1 MRSSTTQHSYQAAN
15 LQLESQLAV
24 ANTRLGIAYLGLG
37 VLAAAVMCMLLG
49 TSRRILHGRSGMEN
63 KSNNFVSL
71 AAKELPAQ
79 NTPRKA
85 EEGTQTDMHM
95 TNNESKIVE
104 LESKLCGVDDR
115 YKVHVARLE
124 EENNALRV
132 KQEYA
137 QAQLESSVRATV
149 LAQIICERRIASS
162 WNHFHP
168 QGLAA
173 FSMPCQI

>member
-1 MRSSTTQHSYQAAN
+1 
-15 LQLESQLAV
+15 
-24 ANTRLGIAYLGLG
+24 
-37 VLAAAVMCMLLG
+37 
-49 TSRRILHGRSGMEN
+49 MEN

-132 KQEYA
+132 KQERVKQGCIIPRSDKVSLPDCSIKFA
-137 QAQLESSVRATV
+137 FCELFDRAF
-149 LAQIICERRIASS
+149 ACGAGEE
-162 WNHFHP
+162 
-168 QGLAA
+168 G
-173 FSMPCQI
+173 